1 MGHEHEQCDSHDH
14 ERSGSTRTLRAV
26 LALVASYMV
35 IEAVAGW
42 LTNSLALLADAGHM
56 LTDAAA
62 IALALFAAWLSRRP
76 SSPQRTYGYHRAEI
90 LAALA
95 NAAALILIVVFIAW
109 EAWERL
115 ESPPPVMGLPMM
127 IVAVVGLAINVVGA
141 LILHRGHDSHSLN
154 VQGVFWHVI
163 GDALGSVGAVVA
175 GLLMW
180 WRGWYWA
187 DPVVSA
193 AICAIILYGGV
204 KLTIKSVNVLMEAS
218 PERLDVADIQ
228 LALEALPGVLGVHD
242 LHVWTVTS
250 GRESLSVHVTV
261 EDRAASAETLRCATT
276 ILDERFGL
284 DHTTVQIEPVGFE
297 HVECGFANGAETATT
312 SH

>member
-1 MGHEHEQCDSHDH
+1 MGHEHNDGSHTR
-14 ERSGSTRTLRAV
+14 ERSGSTRTLGAI

-62 IALALFAAWLSRRP
+62 IALALFAAWLARRP
-76 SSPQRTYGYHRAEI
+76 SSPRRTYGYHRAEI

-95 NAAALILIVVFIAW
+95 NAAALILIVIFIAW

-127 IVAVVGLAINVVGA
+127 IVAAVGLAINIFGA
-141 LILHRGHDSHSLN
+141 LILHRGHDKHSLN

-228 LALEALPGVLGVHD
+228 RALEALPRVLGVHD

-250 GRESLSVHVTV
+250 GRESLSVHVTI
-261 EDRAASAETLRCATT
+261 EDPAASAETLRCATA

-297 HVECGFANGAETATT
+297 HVECGFANGATPATH

>member
-1 MGHEHEQCDSHDH
+1 MGHEHNDGSHTR
-14 ERSGSTRTLRAV
+14 ERSGSTRTLGAI

-62 IALALFAAWLSRRP
+62 IALALFAAWLARRP
-76 SSPQRTYGYHRAEI
+76 SSPRRTYGYHRAEI

-95 NAAALILIVVFIAW
+95 NAAALILIVIFIAW

-127 IVAVVGLAINVVGA
+127 IVAAVGLAINIFGA
-141 LILHRGHDSHSLN
+141 LILHRGHDKHSLN

-228 LALEALPGVLGVHD
+228 RALEALPGVLGVHD

-250 GRESLSVHVTV
+250 GRESLSVHVTI
-261 EDRAASAETLRCATT
+261 EDPAASAETLRCATT

-284 DHTTVQIEPVGFE
+284 DHTTIQVEPAGFE
-297 HVECGFANGAETATT
+297 HVECGFANGATPATP